1 MNRRITIVTVLAM
14 AVCSVA
20 SAQVPESDLAKA
32 KGLAHSMGY
41 TDQDIKAAAQNY
53 GGAQNT
59 GGAQNV
65 NETAGVERPTVQTLT
80 VLEPAAD
87 SGEGDNPNAVFGHDY
102 FVSSGLSVVPSLNS
116 PVPDKYVLGPGDEL
130 VLDVWGASVSH
141 AESVIGNDGS
151 LTVPGLGPVFISG
164 MTMSKAES
172 VLKERLSQIYSGL
185 SGDRGDTYFRLSVN
199 KIKGVSVNVSGE
211 VVTPG
216 LYSIPSLT
224 SIPSAIFMAGG
235 VSENGSVRNIS
246 LFRHGKKV
254 AVFDLYDYLFKGKF
268 DENLRLQDGDIISVE
283 AYHNVVSIS
292 GAVMRPMRYELKDGE
307 SISDLIT
314 YANGYR
320 TNAQRSSIHVS
331 RVGEQANR
339 DFDVTSSQFNS
350 FTLVDGDKVSVRIYR
365 STDEN
370 SVTVTGPVKYPGQY
384 AIRDGIRDVAG
395 LISAA
400 GGLVEGAFTGFGQIN
415 RINND
420 RQPEFLS
427 FDVSKVLDGTE
438 NITLKREDVVVLY
451 SKNDL
456 ETSKAVSISGAVTTP
471 GSYSFREGMTVAELV
486 ELAGGLNEDAYLAR
500 GIISHKAEGGKS
512 AIAPFSVQE
521 AVLDDEPVDVVL
533 LCEDA
538 VHIYSLK
545 NLKPNAS
552 VSVNGEVNAPGTY
565 TYRPGITLAD
575 LIEMAMGCTD
585 GVDLRNVEVASRGGR
600 ERGTSRIIDVES
612 DPDLLFTQLSPY
624 DEVSFRRLTYFREQT
639 VVTVS
644 GEVISPGPYAFDKA
658 EVRLSDIMSKVG
670 GFTDAAYVHGAK
682 LIRMLTQEEMDRQLL
697 ALQIANQ
704 SLEEGLKIDSLVL
717 ADSFYIGIDLDKA
730 LANPGSV
737 VDVILRAGDEIVV
750 PQMNNTVKIS
760 GGVFY
765 PNTVAF
771 DKSLSWRDYIRQA
784 GGFTKLARK
793 NKTYAVYMNGEVS
806 VCGSIRMEPGMEI
819 VVPERNKDEEHRLS
833 AVELASIASSTT
845 SIATLVAS
853 LIKLFL

>member
-1 MNRRITIVTVLAM
+1 MKIRRTLVAITAAVISFSAYAQSAGEEIATVK
-14 AVCSVA
+14 S
-20 SAQVPESDLAKA
+20 
-32 KGLAHSMGY
+32 LAHQYGY
-41 TDQDIKAAAQNY
+41 SDKDIEAALGRGLGSAPGQD
-53 GGAQNT
+53 
-59 GGAQNV
+59 
-65 NETAGVERPTVQTLT
+65 TVRTSRTEVPAPQPLAVLT
-80 VLEPAAD
+80 PAAREE
-87 SGEGDNPNAVFGHDY
+87 GEKEVNKEDMIFGHDY
-102 FVSSGLSVVPSLNS
+102 FISSGLSVVPNYNS
-116 PVPDKYVLGPGDEL
+116 PVPDKYVLGPGDE
-130 VLDVWGASVSH
+130 VVVDVWGASVSH

-172 VLKERLSQIYSGL
+172 VLKGQLSQIYSGL
-185 SGDRGDTYFRLSVN
+185 SGDRGDTYLRLSIG

-224 SIPSAIFMAGG
+224 SIPSAIFLAGG
-235 VSENGSVRNIS
+235 VSGNGSVRNIS

-268 DENLRLQDGDIISVE
+268 NENLRLQDGDIISVE

-314 YANGYR
+314 YANGYK

-339 DFDVTSSQFNS
+339 DFDVASSQFNS
-350 FTLVDGDKVSVRIYR
+350 FKLEDGDKVSVRIYR

-370 SVTVTGPVKYPGQY
+370 SVSITGPVKYPGHY
-384 AIRDGIRDVAG
+384 AIGGSIRDVAS

-415 RINND
+415 RINSD

-427 FDVSKVLDGTE
+427 FDVAKVLAGTE

-456 ETSKAVSISGAVTTP
+456 EANKSVTISGAVTTP
-471 GSYSFREGMTVAELV
+471 GAYSFREGMTVADLV
-486 ELAGGLNEDAYLAR
+486 ELAGGLKEDAYLAR
-500 GIISHKAEGGKS
+500 GIVSHKAESGKS

-545 NLKPNAS
+545 DLKSNAS
-552 VSVNGEVNAPGTY
+552 VTINGEVNAPGTY
-565 TYRPGITLAD
+565 TYRPGLTLAD
-575 LIEMAMGCTD
+575 LVDMAMGYTD
-585 GVDLRNVEVASRGGR
+585 GVDLSKVEIASRGGR
-600 ERGTSRIIDVES
+600 QRGSVKNIDLES
-612 DPDLLFTQLSPY
+612 NPDMLFTELSPY
-624 DEVSFRRLTYFREQT
+624 DVVSLRRLTYFREQT
-639 VVTVS
+639 TVTVN
-644 GEVISPGPYAFDKA
+644 GEVLSPGTYVVDKA
-658 EVRLSDIMSKVG
+658 EVRLSDIVSRIG
-670 GFTDAAYVHGAK
+670 GFTDIAYVHGAK
-682 LIRMLTQEEMDRQLL
+682 LIRMLTKEESERQKL
-697 ALQIANQ
+697 AVRIANQ
-704 SLEEGLKIDSLVL
+704 NLDDKSQIDTALLSERY
-717 ADSFYIGIDLDKA
+717 YIGIDLDEAIK
-730 LANPGSV
+730 NPGSIS
-737 VDVILRAGDEIVV
+737 DVILRAGDILEV
-750 PQMNNTVKIS
+750 PQMNNTVKVS

-771 DKSLSWRDYIRQA
+771 NKALSWKGYIKQA

-793 NKTYAVYMNGEVS
+793 NKTYAVYMNGKVA
-806 VCGSIRMEPGMEI
+806 VGDGIKPEPGMEI
-819 VVPERNKDEEHRLS
+819 IVPERKPSEEQKMS
-833 AVELASIASSTT
+833 PVEIASIASSTT
-845 SIATLVAS
+845 SVATLVAS
-853 LIKLFL
+853 LVKMFL

>member
-1 MNRRITIVTVLAM
+1 MTNRLMSMRITIATVLAM
-14 AVCSVA
+14 AVCTVA
-20 SAQVPESDLAKA
+20 SAQISESDLEKA

-41 TDQDIKAAAQNY
+41 TDQDIDAAASNF
-53 GGAQNT
+53 

-65 NETAGVERPTVQTLT
+65 NLAAGAEHTTVQTIT

-87 SGEGDNPNAVFGHDY
+87 NGAGDNPDVIFGHNY
-102 FVSSGLSVVPSLNS
+102 FISSGLSVVPSLNS

-130 VLDVWGASVSH
+130 VVDVWGASVSH
-141 AESVIGNDGS
+141 TESVISNDGS

-164 MTMSKAES
+164 MTMGKAEA
-172 VLKERLSQIYSGL
+172 VLKDQLSQIYSGL
-185 SGDRGDTYFRLSVN
+185 SGDRGDTYLRLSIG

-235 VSENGSVRNIS
+235 ISDNGSVRNIS

-254 AVFDLYDYLFKGKF
+254 AVFDLYDYLFRGKF
-268 DENLRLQDGDIISVE
+268 NENLRLQDGDIISVE

-307 SISDLIT
+307 NISDLIT

-339 DFDVTSSQFNS
+339 DFDVASSQFDTFS
-350 FTLVDGDKVSVRIYR
+350 LVDGDKISVRVYN
-365 STDEN
+365 SHDEN
-370 SVTVTGPVKYPGQY
+370 SVSISGPVIYPGNY
-384 AIRDGIRDVAG
+384 AIGGSVTDLAG

-400 GGLVEGAFTGFGQIN
+400 GGLIEGAFTGYGQIN
-415 RINND
+415 RINDD

-427 FDVSKVLDGTE
+427 FDVAKVISGKDK
-438 NITLKREDVVVLY
+438 IALKREDAVILY
-451 SKNDL
+451 SKDDIIISR
-456 ETSKAVSISGAVTTP
+456 TVSITGAVVNP
-471 GSYSFREGMTVAELV
+471 GSYSFHGGMTVSELV
-486 ELAGGLNEDAYLAR
+486 GLAGGLNADAYLAR
-500 GIISHKAEGGKS
+500 GVVSHQAEGAES
-512 AIAPFSVQE
+512 AIAFFNVNS
-521 AVLDDEPVDVVL
+521 AVIDANREEVVL
-533 LCEDA
+533 NVGDA
-538 VHIYSLK
+538 VHIYNLDEIKK
-545 NLKPNAS
+545 NAT
-552 VSVNGEVNAPGTY
+552 VTVNGEVNAPGEY
-565 TYRPGITLAD
+565 TYRKGLTIAD
-575 LIEMAMGCTD
+575 VVQMAMGYTD
-585 GVDLRNVEVASRGGR
+585 GVDLRNVEVSSRGGR
-600 ERGTSRIIDVES
+600 ERGTVRTLDVES
-612 DPDLLFTQLSPY
+612 DPDLLLTVLSPY
-624 DEVSFRRLTYFREQT
+624 DEVSFRRLTYFREPT

-644 GEVISPGPYAFDKA
+644 GEVISPGPYVLNKP
-658 EVRLSDIMSKVG
+658 EVRLSDILSRAG
-670 GFTDAAYVHGAK
+670 GFTDAAYIHGAK
-682 LIRMLTQEEMDRQLL
+682 LIRTLTQEEKDRQLL
-697 ALQIANQ
+697 ALQVANQ
-704 SLEEGLKIDSLVL
+704 TLENGLQIDPTVL
-717 ADSFYIGIDLDKA
+717 ADFFYIGIDLDKA
-730 LANPGSV
+730 LENPGSV
-737 VDVILRAGDEIVV
+737 VDVILRTGDEIVV

-771 DKSLSWRDYIRQA
+771 DNSMSWRDYVRQA

-793 NKTYAVYMNGEVS
+793 DKTYAVYMNGKVQ
-806 VCGSIRMEPGMEI
+806 VGGRIKTEPGMEI

-853 LIKLFL
+853 LLKLFL